1 MDISSS
7 SGAESRSSSLNSN
20 CEINTNS
27 ETIPAS
33 ASNGVDTKAVQKKID
48 ESNEPDIQFCQFTA
62 LDNASIG
69 GGSNARFS
77 VNSVDNHEGKYNILK
92 FVHEV
97 KTVVWC
103 HIDRTIAKL

>member
-7 SGAESRSSSLNSN
+7 SGAESRSSSCNGN

-27 ETIPAS
+27 ETISAS
-33 ASNGVDTKAVQKKID
+33 ASNGVDTKSAQEKID
-48 ESNEPDIQFCQFTA
+48 ERNEPDIQFCQFTA
-62 LDNASIG
+62 MDNASIG

-92 FVHEV
+92 FPPEV
-97 KTVVWC
+97 KTAVWC
-103 HIDRTIAKL
+103 HIHRSIAKL